1 MWEAVA
7 LTVAAAAGNNIG
19 KVLQK
24 QGTKGLPQLS
34 LDLKYG
40 ASRTWVTGVAV
51 DIAGAVLMLKAV
63 SQAPVSIVQPVSGC
77 GLAVLAVFSHFYLH
91 EAMHGLDWLGV
102 AMAATG
108 TVAVGATAEGQKNG
122 HISVIRLLLFFSW
135 LALFFGVL
143 DWWARSGKRRHQ
155 KLESL
160 ESQLVLSV
168 NFIFPCPTI
177 ILSPCSLSL
186 SLLLSHNFTSF
197 FDIYCWNFL
206 SLAMHILTGMEAGA
220 CFGLSATVCKI
231 GFILAESGMS
241 RWFVPAGIAVG
252 VCCSGS
258 GFFCQTRGLKDGRAV
273 VVSTCAAVASIV
285 IGVLMGLFAL
295 GESLPGSSFGRY
307 LLLLAW
313 TLIVLGIIVVLLSE
327 KLGPMLPRSLR
338 KILKPKSSMQQKVIT
353 RSGAGTVSRRDLT
366 GNTSVNVMTVG
377 GSANG
382 QLKIPASKYRPSD

>member
-34 LDLKYG
+34 LDLKVIKRYG
-40 ASRTWVTGVAV
+40 TSRTWVTGVAV
-51 DIAGAVLMLKAV
+51 DVAGAVLMLKAV

-91 EAMHGLDWLGV
+91 EAMHGLDWVGV
-102 AMAATG
+102 AMAAMG
-108 TVAVGATAEGQKNG
+108 TVAVGATGEGQKKG

-143 DWWARSGKRRHQ
+143 NWWARSGKQRHQ
-155 KLESL
+155 KYEPL
-160 ESQLVLSV
+160 ESQLVLSRDV
-168 NFIFPCPTI
+168 DVIEEI
-177 ILSPCSLSL
+177 AS
-186 SLLLSHNFTSF
+186 
-197 FDIYCWNFL
+197 
-206 SLAMHILTGMEAGA
+206 GMEAGA
-220 CFGLSATVCKI
+220 CFGLSATVCKM
-231 GFILAESGMS
+231 GFIMAESGMS
-241 RWFVPAGIAVG
+241 SWFVPAGIAAG
-252 VCCSGS
+252 ICCSAS

-313 TLIVLGIIVVLLSE
+313 TLIVVGIIVLLTSE

-338 KILKPKSSMQQKVIT
+338 RILKPKSSVQQKGST
-353 RSGAGTVSRRDLT
+353 RSGAGSVSRRDVT
-366 GNTSVNVMTVG
+366 GSTLVHVTTG
-377 GSANG
+377 TTNG
-382 QLKIPASKYRPSD
+382 QLKTPPSKYRPSD